1 VNAPFEKA
9 LETERELFRKMLSGT
24 QSGAQRHAFFAER
37 QTAKIPDVPDDTPSR
52 KVRQVGIVGAGTMG
66 GGIAMNFLNTGL
78 PVTIVEVER
87 AALDRG
93 IATIR
98 KNYENS
104 AKKGKLTQDEMDR
117 RMGLVTPSLSLDDLK
132 DCDLVIE
139 AVFERMDVKK
149 KVFGQLERI
158 AKPGAILASNT
169 SYLDID
175 EIAASTSRPEDVIG
189 LHFFSPANVMALLE
203 IVRGAK
209 TDKHVIATAMQLGKR
224 IRKVPVLVGNCIGFV
239 GNRMLAARQ
248 REVQKLLLEG
258 AKPWDI
264 DRVIYDFGM
273 PMGPFAMNDLAGL
286 DLGLDL
292 TVKTSSSVREVLC
305 KMGRRGQKTGAG
317 YYDYDENRN
326 AKPSELVE
334 QVVRDFAAERGIP
347 QRGVSDEGI
356 LERCLYPMVNEGA
369 KILDGG
375 IAIRSSDIDVVW
387 IKGYG
392 WPVYRGGPM
401 YWAELV
407 GLNTILERLRAF
419 QRLHADDFRP
429 APLLERLVAE
439 GKGFTN
445 R

>member
-158 AKPGAILASNT
+158 ANPAPSLLPIPPIWT
-169 SYLDID
+169 STRLPHRR
-175 EIAASTSRPEDVIG
+175 A
-189 LHFFSPANVMALLE
+189 
-203 IVRGAK
+203 
-209 TDKHVIATAMQLGKR
+209 
-224 IRKVPVLVGNCIGFV
+224 
-239 GNRMLAARQ
+239 
-248 REVQKLLLEG
+248 
-258 AKPWDI
+258 
-264 DRVIYDFGM
+264 
-273 PMGPFAMNDLAGL
+273 
-286 DLGLDL
+286 
-292 TVKTSSSVREVLC
+292 
-305 KMGRRGQKTGAG
+305 GRRT
-317 YYDYDENRN
+317 
-326 AKPSELVE
+326 
-334 QVVRDFAAERGIP
+334 
-347 QRGVSDEGI
+347 
-356 LERCLYPMVNEGA
+356 
-369 KILDGG
+369 
-375 IAIRSSDIDVVW
+375 
-387 IKGYG
+387 
-392 WPVYRGGPM
+392 
-401 YWAELV
+401 
-407 GLNTILERLRAF
+407 
-419 QRLHADDFRP
+419 
-429 APLLERLVAE
+429 
-439 GKGFTN
+439 
-445 R
+445 